1 MRSFSAQY
9 IFTNTGLPLK
19 RSLVKTGDDG
29 TIISVED
36 TCGDL
41 KEKQSVEFFNGII
54 IPGFV
59 NCHCHLELSHLR
71 GLIPEKTGLPD
82 FIAQIRSR
90 RETRLEDIVSSALT
104 ADSEMYHEGINLC
117 ADICNT
123 PATFPVKKES
133 PIQYINM
140 LEVFGIDPDKAENR
154 MLEAAVLAEESG
166 KYALEGYITPHSLYS
181 VSLPLL
187 QLIKKQSTHNKVSSI
202 HFLETKDEIPFLRHH
217 KGPLIDSYQKSGIM
231 PPYLKTVGDHVS
243 GILTETT
250 NSGNLILVHNTC
262 VNKHIL
268 HSVNKRENTFWCLCP
283 GSNIFIDNAI
293 PPAGLLWQEGCEIV
307 TGTDSLASNSKLSIL
322 SELKI
327 LQEHFPDIGL
337 ENLIRWGTINGAKAL
352 GKENL
357 FGKIEPGLKP
367 GLLLLKDVDLVNLK
381 LLPETTVTR
390 LI

>member
-82 FIAQIRSR
+82 FISQIRSR
-90 RETRLEDIVSSALT
+90 RETRQEDIVSSALT

-140 LEVFGIDPDKAENR
+140 LEVFGIDPDKAGHR

-166 KYALEGYITPHSLYS
+166 KYGLEGYNTSFSLFCLSSTPSA
-181 VSLPLL
+181 
-187 QLIKKQSTHNKVSSI
+187 
-202 HFLETKDEIPFLRHH
+202 D
-217 KGPLIDSYQKSGIM
+217 
-231 PPYLKTVGDHVS
+231 
-243 GILTETT
+243 
-250 NSGNLILVHNTC
+250 
-262 VNKHIL
+262 
-268 HSVNKRENTFWCLCP
+268 
-283 GSNIFIDNAI
+283 
-293 PPAGLLWQEGCEIV
+293 
-307 TGTDSLASNSKLSIL
+307 
-322 SELKI
+322 
-327 LQEHFPDIGL
+327 
-337 ENLIRWGTINGAKAL
+337 
-352 GKENL
+352 
-357 FGKIEPGLKP
+357 
-367 GLLLLKDVDLVNLK
+367 
-381 LLPETTVTR
+381 
-390 LI
+390 